1 MDAINLRMLIE
12 LAAAA
17 RDAAAARR
25 AHAGAAL
32 DAARQQLTLLE
43 GYAAEY
49 ERRGQRTL
57 AVGVDIAAQDNLRA
71 FAGKLQQAIAQQRN
85 EVERRALVL
94 EQAAGE
100 LTEAQ
105 RKMKSLQAL
114 QTRAL
119 DTARSLQGRRDQK
132 LTDELSQSMLAG
144 RARPLAVGGW

>member
-1 MDAINLRMLIE
+1 M
-12 LAAAA
+12 
-17 RDAAAARR
+17 
-25 AHAGAAL
+25 
-32 DAARQQLTLLE
+32 
-43 GYAAEY
+43 
-49 ERRGQRTL
+49 
-57 AVGVDIAAQDNLRA
+57 
-71 FAGKLQQAIAQQRN
+71 
-85 EVERRALVL
+85 L
-94 EQAAGE
+94 EQVAGE